1 MKEKIDPKMTVNN
14 FRAKFTNYKKFSI
27 FQFLIINILFFG
39 KLYLFKYIHVNLK
52 KILNLMLETI
62 LRLQILN
69 DSKIYFLRLLES

>member
-52 KILNLMLETI
+52 K
-62 LRLQILN
+62 
-69 DSKIYFLRLLES
+69 S